1 MYMYICT
8 YVCTHVAVTCLS
20 HDLQEEY
27 EREGI
32 EWVHIDYFNNEVIC
46 KLIDS
51 NPQGIFSIMDEECLR
66 PGEENDEVRGGE
78 GEGRKERERMR
89 SGRRGEGGEG
99 DEEREVRR
107 GGGERDE
114 RWCGEESGEEKG
126 VMRYVRKEEEK

>member
-1 MYMYICT
+1 M
-8 YVCTHVAVTCLS
+8 AVTCLS

-66 PGEENDEVRGGE
+66 PGEENDEVREGE
-78 GEGRKERERMR
+78 GEGRGMKDGVVRKV
-89 SGRRGEGGEG
+89 
-99 DEEREVRR
+99 VRR
-107 GGGERDE
+107 RE
-114 RWCGEESGEEKG
+114 
-126 VMRYVRKEEEK
+126 

>member
-1 MYMYICT
+1 M
-8 YVCTHVAVTCLS
+8 CTHVAVTCLS

-78 GEGRKERERMR
+78 GREERGEEGR
-89 SGRRGEGGEG
+89 GRRV
-99 DEEREVRR
+99 EERGQE
-107 GGGERDE
+107 G
-114 RWCGEESGEEKG
+114 
-126 VMRYVRKEEEK
+126 

>member
-1 MYMYICT
+1 MDMCIHVYICIYVHTYVCTLRGWVCRYNVVYACTYMYICT

-78 GEGRKERERMR
+78 VEGRGGEGR
-89 SGRRGEGGEG
+89 
-99 DEEREVRR
+99 D
-107 GGGERDE
+107 
-114 RWCGEESGEEKG
+114 
-126 VMRYVRKEEEK
+126 